1 MANDA
6 VQCLLK
12 SSDWVMI
19 GTALFLGACALFVP
33 YLAEII
39 KRKWFVPSLKIRF
52 SQSHPFCHLTKRG
65 DGSPVYYFRFQSFK

>member
-39 KRKWFVPSLKIRF
+39 KMKWFAPSLKIRV